1 MTDVISQC
9 LLVCLQEFVT
19 ATDIRIT
26 LTRINTYGD
35 EIFSSLGKILNTYFY
50 AISDFA
56 VGGR

>member
-1 MTDVISQC
+1 M
-9 LLVCLQEFVT
+9 LAGVCGSLQEFVT

-26 LTRINTYGD
+26 LNRINTYGD
-35 EIFSSLGKILNTYFY
+35 EVFQVRKVLQSYFY